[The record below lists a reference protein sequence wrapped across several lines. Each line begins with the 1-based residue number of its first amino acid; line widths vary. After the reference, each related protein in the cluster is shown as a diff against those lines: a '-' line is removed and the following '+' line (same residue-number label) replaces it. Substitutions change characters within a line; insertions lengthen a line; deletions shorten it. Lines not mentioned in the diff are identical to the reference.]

1 MIRNYSEVRPDWIAR
16 AVGGTDHSNTP
27 AADDGGQHIDGNSNP
42 TLLED
47 PPVEAKQGE
56 FDTADRARIGELRD
70 EESLGPDDTGVWRTC
85 PDVFAEAMLYH
96 YHDGRQNGV
105 VTGLKTYYK

>member
-1 MIRNYSEVRPDWIAR
+1 M
-16 AVGGTDHSNTP
+16 GGTDHSNTP

-56 FDTADRARIGELRD
+56 FDTADRACIGELRD
-70 EESLGPDDTGVWRTC
+70 EESLGPDDTSVWRAC
-85 PDVFAEAMLYH
+85 PDVFAEAMLIRTIAGSISQSSH
-96 YHDGRQNGV
+96 QKFARERRLEV
-105 VTGLKTYYK
+105 KRRPIARTAKP